1 MVTRIYTGFAPRG
14 AVTIGDRTV
23 SFVRGEPVEVSAEE
37 AALLGDEWATPK
49 AKKKAAPKAKK
60 KAAPKAEASAAAEPT
75 TDTAEEATP

>member
-23 SFVRGEPVEVSAEE
+23 SFVRGEPVEVTAEE
-37 AALLGDEWATPK
+37 AALLGDEWAT
-49 AKKKAAPKAKK
+49 PKAKK

>member
-1 MVTRIYTGFAPRG
+1 MATRIYTGFAPRG

-37 AALLGDEWATPK
+37 AALLGDEWE
-49 AKKKAAPKAKK
+49 APKAKK
-60 KAAPKAEASAAAEPT
+60 ATAKKAVEAEPT

>member
-1 MVTRIYTGFAPRG
+1 MATRIYTGFAPRG

-37 AALLGDEWATPK
+37 AALLGDDWV
-49 AKKKAAPKAKK
+49 APKAKK
-60 KAAPKAEASAAAEPT
+60 AKKADPAEPT

>member
-49 AKKKAAPKAKK
+49 AKKKAAPKA
-60 KAAPKAEASAAAEPT
+60 EASAAAEPT

>member
-1 MVTRIYTGFAPRG
+1 MATRIYTGFAPRG

-49 AKKKAAPKAKK
+49 AKKKAAPKA
-60 KAAPKAEASAAAEPT
+60 EASAAAEPT

>member
-49 AKKKAAPKAKK
+49 AKKAAPKAKK
-60 KAAPKAEASAAAEPT
+60 AAPKADPAEPT

>member
-49 AKKKAAPKAKK
+49 AKKAAPKAKKAAPKAK
-60 KAAPKAEASAAAEPT
+60 ASAAAEPT